1 VTEALEL
8 PEDAREA
15 FLAARC
21 PDPGQRAEADGLLR
35 ACEAAAESSI
45 LDLGVAHLAAAV
57 VAEVHEEESRPPE
70 ALVAALAGRYAIT
83 DELGRGGMATVYLA
97 RDERHGRLV
106 ALKLLRPE
114 LIPHVG
120 PSLAA
125 ARFQREIEFAARL
138 SHPHILALHDS
149 GEAGG
154 HLYYITPYVDG
165 ETLRERLRRA
175 GRPPLEEALRLLRE
189 VARALAYAH
198 GHGVVHRDVN
208 PANILLNEDG
218 DALVADFGVAKGLAA
233 AQGAEG
239 TPQAELTVGT
249 LVLGTPAY
257 MAPEQ
262 VAEGRDTVVLGAQ
275 RGLERLGQRA
285 RGLEPEAGR
294 QARAHHDHALDRGR
308 GLGGGCRRLLRQERG
323 EDEGQ

>member
-1 VTEALEL
+1 MN
-8 PEDAREA
+8 
-15 FLAARC
+15 
-21 PDPGQRAEADGLLR
+21 
-35 ACEAAAESSI
+35 
-45 LDLGVAHLAAAV
+45 
-57 VAEVHEEESRPPE
+57 
-70 ALVAALAGRYAIT
+70 
-83 DELGRGGMATVYLA
+83 ELGRGGMATVYLA

-120 PSLAA
+120 PTLAA

-175 GRPPLEEALRLLRE
+175 GRPPLEEALRLLRD

-198 GHGVVHRDVN
+198 GHGVVHRDVK
-208 PANILLNEDG
+208 PANILLNQDG

-233 AQGAEG
+233 AQEAER

-262 VAEGRDTVVLGAQ
+262 VSGSPEVDQRADLYALGAMAYELLTGAPPFAGRPRHEQLAAHLSEPPEPLTVRRPDVPEALADLVQ
-275 RGLERLGQRA
+275 RLLAKRPDDRPDDASEVLRVLDGAQAGRAVPAAHLFRSSSARA
-285 RGLEPEAGR
+285 RGKRRPAP
-294 QARAHHDHALDRGR
+294 ARGR
-308 GLGGGCRRLLRQERG
+308 
-323 EDEGQ
+323 